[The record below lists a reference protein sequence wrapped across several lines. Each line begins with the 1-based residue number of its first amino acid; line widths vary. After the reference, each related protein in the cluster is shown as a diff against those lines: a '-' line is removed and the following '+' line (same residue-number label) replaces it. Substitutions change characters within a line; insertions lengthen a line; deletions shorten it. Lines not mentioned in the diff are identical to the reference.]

1 MMEGDA
7 GFAAVMEYNTE
18 LYERETIGRML
29 EHLEVMLERMAGDV
43 EQRVGAVGLLTAV
56 ERAELQEWNGTEQEY
71 PATSSVP
78 ELFEQQ
84 ALRTPE
90 AIAVRYQEQELSY
103 AELNGRANQLA
114 HHLLAVGVRT
124 ETRVGLCVERSMEMV
139 VALLGILKA
148 GAAYVPLDPEYPQA
162 RLAFMMADA
171 EVSVLLTQESLRW
184 QLPEHDLPVLCLD
197 RDWPRIA
204 AESRANPRREVRAGN
219 LAYLIYTSGST
230 GQPKGVAITHQAI
243 NRLIFNSGY
252 VSLGSADVV
261 GQAANASFDA
271 ITFEVW
277 GALLRGAR
285 LQVIEPEQLLEPA
298 RLARVLQQEQVTVLF
313 LTTAL
318 LNQMGRQEPG
328 GFGGVQQLLFG
339 GQQVAPQWVRAVM
352 ASGYQGRLVHV
363 YGPTETTTFAT
374 WHEVREVGEAA
385 VTIPIGRALGNTQ
398 AYILDSRME
407 LVPVGVRG
415 ELYIGGAGLAR
426 GYWQRAELTAER
438 FLPHPF
444 GAEAGARLY
453 RTGDLVRHRGD
464 GEIEFLG
471 RLDEQVKVRG
481 YRIELGEIESVLN
494 RHGAVAECA
503 VVAAS
508 DGEDGEQRLL
518 AYVVMS
524 SEAGQPSGGELRQ
537 YLQAQLP
544 EYMIPAQF
552 VLLEELPLTPNGKVD
567 RRALPAPEQSRPELE
582 AGYLAPR
589 TAAEEILAGIF
600 QRVLAVERVGIHDNF
615 FELGGHSLKIT
626 QMISIIHKEH
636 NALITVRDLFTS
648 PTVAA
653 LAEIFSK
660 TEKSNHAAVK
670 KLAEH
675 SYYDLSYAQ
684 KQMWISCQIAENST
698 PYNVPVAYT
707 FTGEMN
713 IGAFERA
720 LEAIVERHESL
731 RTTFVLVG
739 DEPKQKIHDQIAF
752 KLIFMDFSE
761 DENKEAIVRRI
772 ADGEAASA
780 FNLETGSLL
789 RAVLVKLEQTKH
801 VFLLTMHH
809 IITDGWSVNILM
821 KELMTLYGAFS
832 KGEENPLTPLRI
844 QYKDYVRWQ
853 EQLLNDKSMENQESY
868 WLAQLGG
875 RLPVLNLPTDHPRP
889 AVKTFN
895 GDTSLFSI
903 DKYLTS
909 RLYQISNENGATLF
923 MTLLATMY
931 ALLYRYTGQTDIVM
945 GSPISGRNHSDLEDQ
960 IGLYLNMLALRVNV
974 NGDQS
979 FKRLLEATRHA
990 TLGAYEHQQYQ
1001 LDLLLAKLNP
1011 QRDAGRMALF
1021 NAGITLQNHNS
1032 AQPPGK
1038 TDLNISRFKQSV
1050 KTAEYDLWFL
1060 FTETGDEILVTI
1072 NHNTDLFE
1080 QRTINAMW
1088 LKLSRLIE
1096 QVVSDQ
1102 ETFIMDMKLES
1113 FEDEFSDGEE
1123 ILIELGV

>member
-1 MMEGDA
+1 MNTKDIENVYPLSPMQQGMLYHFAYEPGSEAYFARVAFVLDGELDGPALERAWQQVVNNCALLRTSFAWKLLTSPLQVVHRQMKLPFNYVDWRDLNSSEQEDRLEEFNRTDQQRGLDLSQPPLMRITLIRTAKDVHHFIWSFHHILLDGWSVPLLLDEAFSYYEAYRHQQELDLPAKRPFRDYIHWLQQQDLTRAEAFWRQYLKGFTSPTALPGHFA
-7 GFAAVMEYNTE
+7 GRE
-18 LYERETIGRML
+18 LLPIQQATQERELDEPSTQALQGMARRQQLTLNTIVLGAWALLLSRYSGEQDVVFGATVSGRPPELAGVETMLGLFINTLPVRVKVEDDARVVDWLKRLQAEQVEMRQYEYSPLVDVQGWSEVARGAAMFSSMLVFDNYPAEALATGKRREAKSAANGHQHLKVGRLQSFEQSNYPLALVSGARDKVLLKIEYDKARIPDEIVTRML

-537 YLQAQLP
+537 YLQA
-544 EYMIPAQF
+544 A
-552 VLLEELPLTPNGKVD
+552 V
-567 RRALPAPEQSRPELE
+567 
-582 AGYLAPR
+582 AGVHDSGAVC
-589 TAAEEILAGIF
+589 AAEA
-600 QRVLAVERVGIHDNF
+600 
-615 FELGGHSLKIT
+615 
-626 QMISIIHKEH
+626 
-636 NALITVRDLFTS
+636 
-648 PTVAA
+648 VAA
-653 LAEIFSK
+653 H
-660 TEKSNHAAVK
+660 T
-670 KLAEH
+670 
-675 SYYDLSYAQ
+675 Q
-684 KQMWISCQIAENST
+684 W
-698 PYNVPVAYT
+698 
-707 FTGEMN
+707 
-713 IGAFERA
+713 
-720 LEAIVERHESL
+720 ES
-731 RTTFVLVG
+731 
-739 DEPKQKIHDQIAF
+739 
-752 KLIFMDFSE
+752 
-761 DENKEAIVRRI
+761 
-772 ADGEAASA
+772 
-780 FNLETGSLL
+780 
-789 RAVLVKLEQTKH
+789 
-801 VFLLTMHH
+801 
-809 IITDGWSVNILM
+809 
-821 KELMTLYGAFS
+821 
-832 KGEENPLTPLRI
+832 
-844 QYKDYVRWQ
+844 
-853 EQLLNDKSMENQESY
+853 
-868 WLAQLGG
+868 
-875 RLPVLNLPTDHPRP
+875 
-889 AVKTFN
+889 
-895 GDTSLFSI
+895 
-903 DKYLTS
+903 
-909 RLYQISNENGATLF
+909 
-923 MTLLATMY
+923 
-931 ALLYRYTGQTDIVM
+931 
-945 GSPISGRNHSDLEDQ
+945 
-960 IGLYLNMLALRVNV
+960 
-974 NGDQS
+974 
-979 FKRLLEATRHA
+979 
-990 TLGAYEHQQYQ
+990 
-1001 LDLLLAKLNP
+1001 
-1011 QRDAGRMALF
+1011 
-1021 NAGITLQNHNS
+1021 
-1032 AQPPGK
+1032 
-1038 TDLNISRFKQSV
+1038 
-1050 KTAEYDLWFL
+1050 
-1060 FTETGDEILVTI
+1060 
-1072 NHNTDLFE
+1072 
-1080 QRTINAMW
+1080 
-1088 LKLSRLIE
+1088 
-1096 QVVSDQ
+1096 
-1102 ETFIMDMKLES
+1102 
-1113 FEDEFSDGEE
+1113 
-1123 ILIELGV
+1123 